1 MKDPIGTAI
10 EDFFNGDLKAEIIVE
25 SDLCEDDTIPLSILC
40 RTVEE
45 MSELEKTA
53 LSVASG
59 DILDVGAG
67 CGNHALE
74 LIKKGANVTAI
85 DISEK
90 AVKHMIDKGINAYNI
105 NFFELKDKQFDTITF
120 FMNGIGIAGKLS
132 NLKHTLAHAKTLL
145 KPNGKLI
152 FDSSDISYLYED
164 EDGSVWMDLNNE
176 YFGNF
181 KFKMNYK
188 NESTDWF
195 DWLYVDYNKMKEI
208 AEDLNFE
215 VNLLFEEE
223 YSYLTELTLK

>member
-10 EDFFNGDLKAEIIVE
+10 EDFYNGDLKAEIIVE
-25 SDLCEDDTIPLSILC
+25 SDLCDDDIIPLNILC
-40 RTVEE
+40 RTFEE

-74 LIKKGANVTAI
+74 LIKKGENVTAI

-90 AVKHMIDKGINAYNI
+90 AVKHMIDKGINAYKI

-195 DWLYVDYNKMKEI
+195 DWLYIDYNKMKEI
-208 AEDLNFE
+208 AEELNFE
-215 VNLLFEEE
+215 VNLLFEDE
-223 YSYLTELTLK
+223 YSYLAGLTLR